1 MALPMNNPGWLY
13 PLLWVGT
20 AVVIIGLVSSLQS
33 LVSNRQSTIINLQSL
48 ILLTTFLLT
57 LTVHIGYNVTFV
69 QHQGRYL
76 FPALLPI
83 GVGVAMGLR
92 AWLRLP
98 FLKRYTFLPN
108 LIPLGLGLGLVLL
121 DLWALFRIIV
131 PGLA

>member
-1 MALPMNNPGWLY
+1 MALPMNHPGWLY

-20 AVVIIGLVSSLQS
+20 AVAIIGLLFNLQS
-33 LVSNRQSTIINLQSL
+33 QVSKRQSPIINLQSSIL
-48 ILLTTFLLT
+48 ITTFFLT
-57 LTVHIGYNVTFV
+57 LTVHIVYNITFV

-83 GVGVAMGLR
+83 GVGVAVGLD

-98 FLKRYTFLPN
+98 FLKRYSFLPN
-108 LIPLGLGLGLVLL
+108 LMPLGLGLGLVAL

-131 PGLA
+131 PGL